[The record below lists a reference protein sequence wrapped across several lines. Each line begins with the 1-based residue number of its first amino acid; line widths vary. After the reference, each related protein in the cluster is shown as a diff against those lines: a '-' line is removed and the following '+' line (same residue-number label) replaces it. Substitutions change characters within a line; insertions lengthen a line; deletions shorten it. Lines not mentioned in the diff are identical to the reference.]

1 MVLCPQAQ
9 SDRNA
14 IPVLIPHNLL
24 AMTQGTPRGT
34 LGSSHPGQYRFDH
47 ASNIYLSAQPCTVA
61 GIAMLLLQLQDR
73 QLYTP
78 RHLNPSTMAPAHNV
92 DVTPRLVQLA
102 CPMLATIP
110 PAYTYST

>member
-1 MVLCPQAQ
+1 
-9 SDRNA
+9 
-14 IPVLIPHNLL
+14 
-24 AMTQGTPRGT
+24 MTQGTPRGT

-47 ASNIYLSAQPCTVA
+47 ASNIYLSAQLCTVA

-73 QLYTP
+73 KLYTP